1 MVILEKKIAGLSDD
15 TLTRFVSRTRRV
27 AGLRGRVNVLI
38 TSSSAMRSLNS
49 RFRGKNNA
57 TDVLS
62 FPSEPSILH
71 DQSRTALA
79 GEVAISA
86 DIALQNA
93 VQLGHSPALEVK
105 VLILHGILHLAGF
118 DHEGDNGEMARKEA
132 KLRRILRLPVGLT
145 ERAQTN
151 KYHVKSRRTPVRGA
165 RRTA

>member
-1 MVILEKKIAGLSDD
+1 LVILEKKIAGLSDD

-49 RFRGKNNA
+49 RFRGRDKA

-151 KYHVKSRRTPVRGA
+151 QHHVKSRRTPVRGA